1 MDVFWATMIVVGA
14 LIALATIAVFVW
26 DSWDCQADE

>member
-1 MDVFWATMIVVGA
+1 MDPFWAAMIVAGA

-26 DSWDCQADE
+26 DAWDAEG

>member
-1 MDVFWATMIVVGA
+1 MNVFWATMIVVGA
-14 LIALATIAVFVW
+14 LIALACIAVFVW

>member
-1 MDVFWATMIVVGA
+1 MSVFWATMIVVGA

-26 DSWDCQADE
+26 GDSWDAEAD

>member
-1 MDVFWATMIVVGA
+1 MNVFWATMIVVGA

-26 DSWDCQADE
+26 DSWDAGAD